1 MKRKILL
8 YLLNLIRGR
17 KEKGNDS
24 DGKNVRRGCGC
35 LFALGFSAFL
45 PIFAFMVVIVWVAGF
60 VFSCAATVVL
70 EDVLGV
76 PVSEED
82 EKMLRGEVQAQKDRY
97 GGVQEYFVE
106 KKLAGTAP
114 IAQAFYLLYMDRV
127 LARPDTYLQD
137 LAYCF
142 EDGVKLRNIQRIKER
157 FGVDMTTED
166 MDVVVE
172 YARDTRI
179 PVETYRTYKN
189 AQDLVK
195 FARYATE
202 KWSYRENTAGDILTI
217 DSIYRSDNMDDWF
230 ALGTRTADNTGV
242 FKGYLWLDTR
252 TGNIELTSANTQ
264 LVQRYSTAEE
274 ILKASSTVFDI
285 EDLEYI
291 DPRGVG
297 VYRKKD
303 GRLGILTEEGVVTAT
318 QDGGISENPLNP
330 AEWDTAFLFPGVEYG
345 NLSNGRFVTIHAIVH
360 SSSYTTAY
368 LELWGYQNHVVFPLY
383 FVDGVA
389 EAYDE
394 YFSPPDTL
402 HARLYWEGGGLQ
414 GEFYDPPPEY
424 GDYEYIEIRWSD
436 DYIRVEY
443 VID

>member
-1 MKRKILL
+1 MKRRIILF
-8 YLLNLIRGR
+8 LLNLIG
-17 KEKGNDS
+17 
-24 DGKNVRRGCGC
+24 GKKNQSTEEETHAKRAGCGC
-35 LFALGFSAFL
+35 LLAIAFAPFL
-45 PIFAFMVVIVWVAGF
+45 PILIFIILIVWISSSLM
-60 VFSCAATVVL
+60 SCAAPVVL
-70 EDVLGV
+70 SEVFGVEVTED
-76 PVSEED
+76 D
-82 EKMLRGEVQAQKDRY
+82 EKMLRAGLEEQKKPY
-97 GGVQEYFVE
+97 NAVEEYFRE
-106 KKLAGTAP
+106 KKLTATLP
-114 IAQAFYLLYMDRV
+114 IAQAFYVLYMDKVQARGDRY
-127 LARPDTYLQD
+127 LAD

-242 FKGYLWLDTR
+242 FKGYLWLDTH

-330 AEWDTAFLFPGVEYG
+330 VEWDTAFLFPGIEYEG
-345 NLSNGRFVTIHAIVH
+345 LSSGRFVTIHAIVY
-360 SSSYTTAY
+360 SSTYTTAY

-394 YFSPPDTL
+394 YFAPPDTL